1 MNDFDQI
8 MANANSNT
16 TKSNKS
22 FDKNAWRERKQQ
34 ERQEVYDLMDKTA
47 DEIKTDINKYKQYLD
62 VQGRFD
68 KYSVGNALVISATYP
83 NATQIKE
90 FDDWKESGAFI
101 KKGANGIK
109 ILEPGDSYTRS
120 DGSSAISYNVKKM
133 FDISQTTSTQ
143 KPRTINYDDRVKL
156 TALLKDCPVD
166 IKAVDEIPNSD
177 KVALWNKED
186 NVLYVKR
193 GGETYFKQVTKIL
206 DKEKTKIVYNS
217 EWLNKMNF
225 KDVLELT
232 GKYTVA
238 RLLERDDFSNRFN
251 NKTPIGV
258 HEFMYPLMQG
268 YDSVAIHADIEI
280 GGTDQTFNLLV
291 GRELQKDY
299 GQEQQDVIVFP
310 LLVGLDGKEKMSKSL
325 DNYIGIDEEPS
336 IMFEKSMRIPDS
348 CLENYFRLTTDIDTN
363 TYKDWINTDIVDAH
377 RKYAREIIKMYHG
390 EKFIKDAEDKYNAK
404 ANKTLSDNID
414 TIKYNGELPIFIIDL
429 LNELKIVSSKS
440 EGRRLIEQNG
450 ISVNQKKE
458 NNINRVITKED
469 FNDGFIIIQKG
480 KKVFLKV
487 EI

>member
-1 MNDFDQI
+1 MNNDNNIDIIVRKAVQI
-8 MANANSNT
+8 
-16 TKSNKS
+16 
-22 FDKNAWRERKQQ
+22 
-34 ERQEVYDLMDKTA
+34 
-47 DEIKTDINKYKQYLD
+47 
-62 VQGRFD
+62 
-68 KYSVGNALVISATYP
+68 YSEDTL
-83 NATQIKE
+83 
-90 FDDWKESGAFI
+90 
-101 KKGANGIK
+101 
-109 ILEPGDSYTRS
+109 
-120 DGSSAISYNVKKM
+120 VKKLKSGKKLVVKFGADPSRPDLHLGHTVPLRVLKM
-133 FDISQTTSTQ
+133 LQDMGHDIAFVIGDFTAMIGDPSGKSKTRPQ
-143 KPRTINYDDRVKL
+143 L
-156 TALLKDCPVD
+156 TFEETRK
-166 IKAVDEIPNSD
+166 S
-177 KVALWNKED
+177 
-186 NVLYVKR
+186 
-193 GGETYFKQVTKIL
+193 GETYFKQVTKIL

-325 DNYIGIDEEPS
+325 GNYIGIDEEPS
-336 IMFEKSMRIPDS
+336 IMFEKSMRIPDY
-348 CLENYFRLTTDIDTN
+348 CLEDYFRLTTDIDTN

-377 RKYAREIIKMYHG
+377 RKFAREIIKMYHG
-390 EKFIKDAEDKYNAK
+390 EEFIKDAEDKYNAK

-414 TIKYNGELPIFIIDL
+414 TIKFNGELPITLIDL

-450 ISVNQKKE
+450 ISVNQEKE
-458 NNINRVITKED
+458 NNVDRVITKED
-469 FNDGFIIIQKG
+469 FNDGFIVIQKG

-487 EI
+487 TFK

>member
-1 MNDFDQI
+1 MNNDNNIDIIVRKAVQI
-8 MANANSNT
+8 
-16 TKSNKS
+16 
-22 FDKNAWRERKQQ
+22 
-34 ERQEVYDLMDKTA
+34 
-47 DEIKTDINKYKQYLD
+47 
-62 VQGRFD
+62 
-68 KYSVGNALVISATYP
+68 YSEDTL
-83 NATQIKE
+83 
-90 FDDWKESGAFI
+90 
-101 KKGANGIK
+101 
-109 ILEPGDSYTRS
+109 
-120 DGSSAISYNVKKM
+120 VKKLKSGKKLVVKFGADPSRPDLHLGHTVPLRVLKM
-133 FDISQTTSTQ
+133 LQDMGHDIVFVIGDFTAMIGDPSGKSKTRPQ
-143 KPRTINYDDRVKL
+143 L
-156 TALLKDCPVD
+156 TFEETRK
-166 IKAVDEIPNSD
+166 S
-177 KVALWNKED
+177 
-186 NVLYVKR
+186 
-193 GGETYFKQVTKIL
+193 GETYFKQVTKIL

-336 IMFEKSMRIPDS
+336 IMFEKSMRIPDD
-348 CLENYFRLTTDIDTN
+348 CLEDYFRLTTDIDTN

-377 RKYAREIIKMYHG
+377 RKFAREIIKMYHG
-390 EKFIKDAEDKYNAK
+390 EEFIKDAEDKYNAK
-404 ANKTLSDNID
+404 ANKILSDNID
-414 TIKYNGELPIFIIDL
+414 TIKFNGELPITLIDL

-450 ISVNQKKE
+450 ISVNQEKE
-458 NNINRVITKED
+458 NNVDRVITKED

-487 EI
+487 TFK

>member
-1 MNDFDQI
+1 MNNDNNIDIIVRKAVQI
-8 MANANSNT
+8 
-16 TKSNKS
+16 
-22 FDKNAWRERKQQ
+22 
-34 ERQEVYDLMDKTA
+34 
-47 DEIKTDINKYKQYLD
+47 
-62 VQGRFD
+62 
-68 KYSVGNALVISATYP
+68 YSEDTL
-83 NATQIKE
+83 
-90 FDDWKESGAFI
+90 
-101 KKGANGIK
+101 
-109 ILEPGDSYTRS
+109 
-120 DGSSAISYNVKKM
+120 VKKLKSGKKLVVKFGADPSRPDLHLGHTVPLRVLKM
-133 FDISQTTSTQ
+133 LQDMGHDIVFVIGDFTAMIGDPSGKSKTRPQ
-143 KPRTINYDDRVKL
+143 L
-156 TALLKDCPVD
+156 TFEETRK
-166 IKAVDEIPNSD
+166 S
-177 KVALWNKED
+177 
-186 NVLYVKR
+186 
-193 GGETYFKQVTKIL
+193 GETYFKQVTKIL

-251 NKTPIGV
+251 NKIPIGV

-336 IMFEKSMRIPDS
+336 IMFEKSMRIPDD
-348 CLENYFRLTTDIDTN
+348 CLEDYFRLTTDIDTN

-377 RKYAREIIKMYHG
+377 RKFAREIIKMYHG
-390 EKFIKDAEDKYNAK
+390 EEFIKDAEDKYNAK

-414 TIKYNGELPIFIIDL
+414 TIKFNGELPITLIDL

-450 ISVNQKKE
+450 ISVNQEKE
-458 NNINRVITKED
+458 NNVDRVITKED

-480 KKVFLKV
+480 KKVFLK
-487 EI
+487 ITFK